1 MKKVLVLFSFL
12 ICFSAIA
19 QHPGSKEKHPRMTHM
34 EKPNFTPEQTAT
46 LRVKELTLMLDLSE
60 NQKTKIKALE
70 LATAIDRKARFE
82 NKELKKDMTDE
93 DRFNHRSE
101 MLDKKIAF
109 RDSMKS
115 ILTEE
120 QFQKWGKSIKSRGM
134 RRHHKS
140 RHGKKHEKK
149 Q

>member
-1 MKKVLVLFSFL
+1 ML
-12 ICFSAIA
+12 
-19 QHPGSKEKHPRMTHM
+19 
-34 EKPNFTPEQTAT
+34 N
-46 LRVKELTLMLDLSE
+46 LTL
-60 NQKTKIKALE
+60 A
-70 LATAIDRKARFE
+70 AAIDRKTRFE
-82 NKELKKDMTDE
+82 DKELKKDMTDE
-93 DRFNHRSE
+93 DRFKHHSE

-120 QFQKWGKSIKSRGM
+120 QFQKWEKSFKTKGI